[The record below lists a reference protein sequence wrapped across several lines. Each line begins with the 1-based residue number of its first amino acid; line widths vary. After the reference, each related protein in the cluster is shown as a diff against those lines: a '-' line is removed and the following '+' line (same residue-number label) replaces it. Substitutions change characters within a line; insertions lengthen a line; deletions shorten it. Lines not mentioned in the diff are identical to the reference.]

1 MIWKFEMK
9 FEIGIL
15 RIVLSYVYM
24 YIHWSYVYIYMHCY
38 TYVCIFIKPAK
49 LHPKKWSLFNS
60 VLRLA
65 NLYTI
70 FSVKHP
76 IHANLYTIFSVE
88 YPIHILCFLWDI
100 DIKIYSMFYEI
111 PSRQFSL
118 LKYTVPLF
126 CAALIKLCCS
136 IIMLQFLPF
145 S

>member
-1 MIWKFEMK
+1 MK
-9 FEIGIL
+9 WNLKLVFSELFYHMYTCIYIGH
-15 RIVLSYVYM
+15 M
-24 YIHWSYVYIYMHCY
+24 Y
-38 TYVCIFIKPAK
+38 TYTCIVIHMCIFIKPAK

-88 YPIHILCFLWDI
+88 YPIHILYFLWDI
-100 DIKIYSMFYEI
+100 DIKIYSMFYEM
-111 PSRQFSL
+111 PSRQFSP

-136 IIMLQFLPF
+136 IIMRQFLPF